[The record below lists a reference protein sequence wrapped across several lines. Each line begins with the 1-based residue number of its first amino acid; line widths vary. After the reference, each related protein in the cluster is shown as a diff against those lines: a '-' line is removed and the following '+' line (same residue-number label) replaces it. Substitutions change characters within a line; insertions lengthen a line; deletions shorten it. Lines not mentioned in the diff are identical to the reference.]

1 MKGVFLV
8 EEKFISYMKDKGL
21 SENSWKSY
29 LNDLRLF
36 KKYYEDSYGEE
47 LTNLVHADVSMYSQ
61 FLHSHNTSA
70 KTINRK
76 IAALKQYNLFL
87 VEQGIQN
94 NIVIIDK
101 DYIKIHNSMMPKEV
115 PEKQDINK
123 VLHTAAR
130 DDDNAERDYCFIAI
144 DVYTGIRESEILGIR
159 LVDLKLDKHCIAIV
173 GKGKKYREVVVN
185 NIVYDAINNYLKIR
199 NEMKTDNPYL
209 FVNQKSVNTTKPMA
223 RNYGNRLLNK
233 YKHICKLAKLHPHQL
248 RSYFCTNALHN
259 AGFSIEMVAAQ
270 AGHSSLNTTKGY
282 IGSDRESLLDLA
294 NKL

>member
-8 EEKFISYMKDKGL
+8 EEKFICYMKDKGL

-29 LNDLRLF
+29 LSDLRLF
-36 KKYYEDSYGEE
+36 KKYYEDSYGED
-47 LTNLVHADVSMYSQ
+47 LTKLVRADVSMYSQ
-61 FLHSHNTSA
+61 YLHSHDISA

-76 IAALKQYNLFL
+76 IAAIKQYNLFL
-87 VEQGIQN
+87 VENGFQN
-94 NIVIIDK
+94 DIVVIDK

-123 VLHTAAR
+123 LLHTACK
-130 DDDNAERDYCFIAI
+130 DEKNAERDYCFIAI
-144 DVYTGIRESEILGIR
+144 DVYTGIRESEIISIR
-159 LVDLKLDKHCIAIV
+159 LVDVKLDRHCIAIV
-173 GKGKKYREVVVN
+173 GKGKKYREVVIN
-185 NIVYDAINNYLKIR
+185 DIVYDAIDNYLKIR
-199 NEMKTDNPYL
+199 NEIKTNNPYL
-209 FVNQKSVNTTKPMA
+209 FVNQKNINTLKPMA

-233 YKHICKLAKLHPHQL
+233 YKDICKLAKLHPHLL

-259 AGFSIEMVAAQ
+259 AGYSIEMVAAQ

-282 IGSDRESLLDLA
+282 IGSDKESLLDLA